1 MVSGAPPHPLS
12 NTLTAT
18 IGGVSLKPQELL
30 YVGGAPGM
38 IWGLT
43 QVNLLIPTSVTPG
56 NAVPLVINIGGT
68 ATQANVTIAV
78 K

>member
-1 MVSGAPPHPLS
+1 M
-12 NTLTAT
+12 TAT
-18 IGGVSLKPQELL
+18 IEGVGLKPEELL

-38 IWGLT
+38 IWGLA
-43 QVNLLIPTSVTPG
+43 QVNLVIPASVTPG
-56 NAVPLVINIGGT
+56 NAVPMVINIGGV

>member
-1 MVSGAPPHPLS
+1 
-12 NTLTAT
+12 
-18 IGGVSLKPQELL
+18 
-30 YVGGAPGM
+30 M

-68 ATQANVTIAV
+68 PSQANVTIAV